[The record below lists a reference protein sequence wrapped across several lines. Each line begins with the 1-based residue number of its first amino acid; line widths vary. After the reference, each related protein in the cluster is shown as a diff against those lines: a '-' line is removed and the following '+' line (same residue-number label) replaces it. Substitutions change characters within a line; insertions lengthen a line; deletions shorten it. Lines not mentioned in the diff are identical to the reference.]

1 MNKSKLIN
9 SGSYGCVFYPKINCD
24 KQKNK
29 SNANTNSKSKKATK
43 LLITDDTIKKEFE
56 INKYIHNNIPEYY
69 KWTIVWNEK
78 CNSPNYQTLK
88 KLSEIDKCIDPKKKK
103 KNLNL
108 NNNTKFS
115 LLQGLY
121 GGKSSKYFMDKEF
134 NKSVFNKQSLFNTQF
149 IKLMKTCESLFLGI
163 SELSKNNLC
172 HHDLNVR
179 NILFNEDKFIL
190 IDYGLSFFLND
201 TESVLKRMNVEFFS
215 DRIYESYPF
224 EYLYYPKYNHK
235 DIISEQEEIALN
247 VHRNNYSEIYKFIHH
262 DLYKRDTDNIRF
274 EMLEDKIHNTNKHSL
289 NKLLKSL
296 DVYSL
301 GMMIFILLIDKSAE
315 CNISSKQL
323 LKLLQ
328 HPHINMYIQL
338 LKEMTETHYK
348 NRITADKAYQ
358 KFDNLF

>member
-1 MNKSKLIN
+1 MSKSKLIN

-29 SNANTNSKSKKATK
+29 SNTNANSKSKKATK

-69 KWTIVWNEK
+69 KWTIVWNDK

-88 KLSEIDKCIDPKKKK
+88 KISEIDKCIDPKKKK

-262 DLYKRDTDNIRF
+262 DLFKRDTDNIRF
-274 EMLEDKIHNTNKHSL
+274 EPQEIEKFRRILFDLIIQIRYINEDETKQDSVYGRARRRFFNFAQEYEKRRNKDFVKTFPELEHFYNIC
-289 NKLLKSL
+289 KL
-296 DVYSL
+296 
-301 GMMIFILLIDKSAE
+301 E
-315 CNISSKQL
+315 QEKQ
-323 LKLLQ
+323 
-328 HPHINMYIQL
+328 ND
-338 LKEMTETHYK
+338 E
-348 NRITADKAYQ
+348 
-358 KFDNLF
+358 